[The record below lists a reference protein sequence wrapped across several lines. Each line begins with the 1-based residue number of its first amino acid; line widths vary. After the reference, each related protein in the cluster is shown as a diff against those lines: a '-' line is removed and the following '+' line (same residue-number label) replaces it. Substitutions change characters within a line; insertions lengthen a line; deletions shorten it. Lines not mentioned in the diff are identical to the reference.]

1 MNFFLWTAPF
11 TYGQTIITDRPDQ
24 TESSSAVPKKSLQFE
39 TGLLIESTNNDQKIL
54 APTVLTRYGL
64 TKDIE
69 LRLLTQYE
77 MTKIKTNNVNNYG
90 VSDLEVGTK
99 IQLYKKEQSSTEI
112 AFISHLVVPTASNKL
127 SNGKIGTINKLSV
140 SHSIS
145 ELFGVG
151 YNIGYDYFGTD
162 RGDFTYSFAL
172 CFSMT
177 NTFGIYIEPY
187 GKIANFDKHEANF
200 DSGIT
205 YLLKDN
211 FQLDLSYGLGINY
224 NMNYIALGC
233 SFNIQTN
240 KDQ

>member
-11 TYGQTIITDRPDQ
+11 AYGQTIITDRPDQ
-24 TESSSAVPKKSLQFE
+24 TESSSTVPKTSLQFE
-39 TGLLIESTNNDQKIL
+39 TGLLIESTNSDQKIL

-77 MTKIKTNNVNNYG
+77 MTKIKANNVNNYG
-90 VSDLEVGTK
+90 VSDLEIGSK
-99 IQLYKKEQSSTEI
+99 IQLYKKEQSPTEI

-127 SNGKIGTINKLSV
+127 SNGKIGTKNKLSV

-172 CFSMT
+172 CFAMT
-177 NTFGIYIEPY
+177 NTLGIYIEPY
-187 GKIANFDKHEANF
+187 GSVLNFDLHEANF

-205 YLLKDN
+205 CLIKDN
-211 FQLDLSYGLGINY
+211 FQLDLSYGIGINHSMKY
-224 NMNYIALGC
+224 FALGC
-233 SFNIQTN
+233 SINIR
-240 KDQ
+240 